1 MKRDAKDLSKQRT
14 AEARKQ
20 NVNHIKADLRQGMRE
35 ADADDG
41 IFEDEDDQEYDRFSG
56 QFVAKLRKISE
67 EDKNQASKMEFVWT
81 MRNLNA
87 YLAVNN
93 IKMKKEM

>member
-1 MKRDAKDLSKQRT
+1 
-14 AEARKQ
+14 
-20 NVNHIKADLRQGMRE
+20 MRE